1 MRLET
6 CNLGLNILDIRDQRL
21 YPLDVSFFN
30 KLGGSEAS
38 FPIRRLFRQDMPSK
52 SPFGLDFP
60 RPCLFEAFC
69 CPSVRF

>member
-21 YPLDVSFFN
+21 YPLDVSLFN

-38 FPIRRLFRQDMPSK
+38 FPIRRFLR
-52 SPFGLDFP
+52 
-60 RPCLFEAFC
+60 
-69 CPSVRF
+69 